1 MKISACVTWGRF
13 SSAMVVDDEDNNSHD
28 PTWVFCF
35 VFIETRKW
43 QKLHNVR
50 LIFKLTWSVCTV
62 IVWRKWIETKWK
74 KPLNTL
80 NKNWTNYE

>member
-50 LIFKLTWSVCTV
+50 
-62 IVWRKWIETKWK
+62 
-74 KPLNTL
+74 
-80 NKNWTNYE
+80 